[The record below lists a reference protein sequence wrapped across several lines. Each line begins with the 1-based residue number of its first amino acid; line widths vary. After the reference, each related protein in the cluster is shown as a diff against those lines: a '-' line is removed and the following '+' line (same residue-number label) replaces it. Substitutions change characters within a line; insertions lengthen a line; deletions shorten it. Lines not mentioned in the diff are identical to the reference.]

1 MLDADTLDALGFG
14 EQWDE
19 WEHASIEVLKRS
31 THAERMRER
40 YQPRTRKERRRVVSA
55 AESRKRWREKQGEAL
70 RAAEAARKR
79 EARRRAKEAKRAA

>member
-14 EQWDE
+14 QQWDE
-19 WEHASIEVLKRS
+19 WDHASLEVLKRA
-31 THAERMRER
+31 THAARVKAA
-40 YQPRTRKERRRVVSA
+40 YQPRTRKERPRVVSA

-79 EARRRAKEAKRAA
+79 AARARKKAA